1 MGFSSAKK
9 YLEKNKQLQNTK
21 NNEIENFK
29 KNLEDYGDDNLL
41 SKILDNLRFI
51 VNVNKLD
58 LYYDEQRIKKIAND
72 IIKNDILAKISE
84 NSKITDEKKILKL
97 CTLSLYNI
105 ILFAD
110 DSGSMRSGDRR
121 NDIREITMDIS
132 NIITLLDD
140 DGISFKAFNYNDIQH
155 EINTAEK
162 VNNLIDKIKFDGNYT
177 PIGTNLEDYIIKFLK
192 ELIEND
198 IFDKPALV
206 IIITDGEPNEP
217 DRKHKKLYDIIKNT
231 KQYLKN
237 KNISE
242 KSIVYSFGLVG
253 DDEYGNEFIDSLDN
267 DREIGDV
274 VDATSSIEIE
284 SKQVK
289 NLTPELWLFKLLI
302 GAVDPEVDNLDALPP
317 YTK

>member
-9 YLEKNKQLQNTK
+9 DLEKNKQLQNIK

-29 KNLEDYGDDNLL
+29 KNLENYEDDNLL
-41 SKILDNLRFI
+41 NKILDNLRYI
-51 VNVNKLD
+51 VNINKLD
-58 LYYDEQRIKKIAND
+58 LYYNEKKLNRIAND

-84 NSKITDEKKILKL
+84 NSKITDEKYILKL

-110 DSGSMRSGDRR
+110 DSGSMKSGDRIK
-121 NDIREITMDIS
+121 DIREITIDIS

-140 DGISFKAFNYNDIQH
+140 DGISFKAFNYDDIQH

-162 VNNLIDKIKFDGNYT
+162 VNNLIDKIKFNGNYT
-177 PIGTNLEDYIIKFLK
+177 PIGTNLQDYIIKFLK
-192 ELIEND
+192 ELIENK

-217 DRKHKKLYDIIKNT
+217 DRNHKKLYNIIKNT

-237 KNISE
+237 KNLSE

-253 DDEYGNEFIDSLDN
+253 NDEYGNEFIDSLDN
-267 DREIGDV
+267 DNEIGDV
-274 VDATSSIEIE
+274 IDATSSIEIE

-302 GAVDPEVDNLDALPP
+302 GAIDPSTDKLDDLPP